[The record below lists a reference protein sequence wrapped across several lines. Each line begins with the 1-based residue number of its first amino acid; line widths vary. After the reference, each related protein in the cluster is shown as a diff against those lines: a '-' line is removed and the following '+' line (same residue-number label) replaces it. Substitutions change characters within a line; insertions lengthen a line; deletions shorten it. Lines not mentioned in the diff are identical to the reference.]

1 MKFPKKIR
9 IYNKFKQ
16 RFEQKKNRTIP
27 LDEKYLYQVVSKL
40 TQPSKKLIYECYYR
54 NQITLDAISMS
65 FMITTTTRHETSIL
79 EPCYVECQLNRV
91 IMGSDKW
98 HNQYL
103 PLHDVSLEMPK
114 VKLNLFKPQ
123 LFILNDYLDSYL
135 HPMLDG
141 SMFAQIKQP
150 YVNKARMKQAKTRQI
165 IYKRLLGDYL
175 SQSQFKKSG
184 W

>member
-1 MKFPKKIR
+1 M
-9 IYNKFKQ
+9 
-16 RFEQKKNRTIP
+16 
-27 LDEKYLYQVVSKL
+27 DEKYLYQVVSKL

-54 NQITLDAISMS
+54 NQITLDSISMS
-65 FMITTTTRHETSIL
+65 FIITTITKTIPSRHETAIL
-79 EPCYVECQLNRV
+79 EPCYLECQFNRV

-98 HNQYL
+98 TNQYL
-103 PLHDVSLEMPK
+103 PLLDVSLEMPK
-114 VKLNLFKPQ
+114 VKFNLFKPQ

-165 IYKRLLGDYL
+165 IYKRLMEDYL
-175 SQSQFKKSG
+175 FQSQFKKSG
-184 W
+184 LQ